1 MEFIKK
7 ISIGTVLVLLI
18 NISAYGQTFNKPG
31 VTAAQF
37 LKIGITARAEAMG
50 QSVAAFINDAS
61 ATYYNPSGL
70 MNIENNDLVVAHT
83 FMPAGIGFSFA
94 GLAHRFSD
102 NDVGAVS
109 VIALQTDEMK
119 IRTVL
124 QPEGTGQK
132 FITSDYA
139 FGIHYAH
146 NFTTYLRIGF
156 TMRYLYLNLVSG
168 LFAKHSWSA
177 DMGIQYDTNLGGFL
191 KGLKIGMVVANF
203 GPEVRY
209 INESYGLPMK
219 YVVGISKQM
228 ALSKSNGLIVG
239 LNWVKSI
246 DERQKAQIGLEY
258 NFNRIFYLRSGYKLA
273 SGSESWA
280 FGFGVKKRI
289 MNLLC
294 SMDYSLSDYG
304 LLGNLHRL
312 NFGLNF

>member
-1 MEFIKK
+1 MNLLKNFSSK
-7 ISIGTVLVLLI
+7 IAIVMLI
-18 NISAYGQTFNKPG
+18 SISAYGQTFNKPG

-50 QSVAAFINDAS
+50 QSVAAFIDDAS

-70 MNIENNDLVVAHT
+70 MNIEHNDLVAAHT
-83 FMPAGIGFSFA
+83 FMPAGVGFSFA
-94 GLAHRFSD
+94 SFAHRFSD

-119 IRTVL
+119 IRTIL

-132 FITSDYA
+132 FTTSDYA
-139 FGIHYAH
+139 FGVHYAH

-156 TMRYLYLNLVSG
+156 TMRYLYLSLVSG
-168 LFAKHSWSA
+168 LFSKHSWSA
-177 DMGIQYDTNLGGFL
+177 DMGIQYDTNLSGAL

-203 GPEVRY
+203 GPEIRY

-219 YVVGISKQM
+219 YIVGISKQIDF
-228 ALSKSNGLIVG
+228 SESNGLLLG

-246 DERQKAQIGLEY
+246 DEKQKAQIGAEY
-258 NFNRIFYLRSGYKLA
+258 NFNHVFYLRSGYKLA
-273 SGSESWA
+273 SGAESWA
-280 FGFGVKKRI
+280 LGFGLRKRI

-294 SMDYSLSDYG
+294 SLDYSLSDYG
-304 LLGNLHRL
+304 MLGNLHRL
-312 NFGLNF
+312 NFGINF